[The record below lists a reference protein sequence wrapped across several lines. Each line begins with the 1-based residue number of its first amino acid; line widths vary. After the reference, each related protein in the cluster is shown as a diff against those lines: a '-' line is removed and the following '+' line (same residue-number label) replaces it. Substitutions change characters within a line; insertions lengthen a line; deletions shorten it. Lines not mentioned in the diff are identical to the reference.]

1 MNRKASSPT
10 QPGQGIRKIVDLF
23 HELSDLVDKA
33 RKYCTSN
40 TAPKMG
46 SMDSQ
51 DFDGLSEEAIE
62 EEQKEYIHVMINA
75 CDLGMTDNVQC
86 LCNSSWQCCHVAM
99 TLLNK
104 LIPNFKERAMA
115 AENINS
121 FCSPVCISTFFI
133 HASQADMN
141 QVASRCQ
148 QHMQ

>member
-10 QPGQGIRKIVDLF
+10 QPGRGIRKIVDLF

-33 RKYCTSN
+33 GKYCASN
-40 TAPKMG
+40 TAPEMG

-62 EEQKEYIHVMINA
+62 EEQKEYVHVMINA
-75 CDLGMTDNVQC
+75 CDLGMTDNARHH
-86 LCNSSWQCCHVAM
+86 CNSSRRRCHIAM
-99 TLLNK
+99 TLLDK

-121 FCSPVCISTFFI
+121 FCSPVCISTLFI

-148 QHMQ
+148 